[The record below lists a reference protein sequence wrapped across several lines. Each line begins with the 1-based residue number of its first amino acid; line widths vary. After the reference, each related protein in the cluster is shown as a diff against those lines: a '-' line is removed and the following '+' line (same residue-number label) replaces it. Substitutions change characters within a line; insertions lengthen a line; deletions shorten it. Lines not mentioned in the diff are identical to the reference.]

1 MACFLV
7 EQQHSVT
14 TQHNTTQHTH
24 THTPA
29 RGISR
34 IDINIGIGIDLTND
48 NDNDNDNHKDNDA
61 SVSLLPF
68 DTLCE
73 ARIYTYFLGLRVQT
87 KQW

>member
-14 TQHNTTQHTH
+14 TQHNTTQRS
-24 THTPA
+24 TPA